1 MQLGLCPR
9 VVANLMTSMILFTLI
24 SQNALL
30 RGSHALCD
38 GAISSSLLL
47 GRPGIRSMLELIQS
61 LLPVHVQR
69 EEVVISLII
78 GYVGGRIY
86 FFTRFSF
93 LGKEGAGAVLRI

>member
-1 MQLGLCPR
+1 
-9 VVANLMTSMILFTLI
+9 
-24 SQNALL
+24 
-30 RGSHALCD
+30 
-38 GAISSSLLL
+38 
-47 GRPGIRSMLELIQS
+47 MLELIQS
-61 LLPVHVQR
+61 LLPVQR